1 MQLFT
6 LLTHVDARAGISL
19 ASVAKRDSSSMKT
32 VAIMTMAFLPATFF
46 AALFAMPLLEWDG
59 SHMVQKGF
67 WVYWACTIPVTLLVF
82 GLWLGI
88 IERKWIFGGKGG
100 PKGSKHE

>member
-1 MQLFT
+1 
-6 LLTHVDARAGISL
+6 
-19 ASVAKRDSSSMKT
+19 MKT

-67 WVYWACTIPVTLLVF
+67 WVYLACTIPVTLLVF
-82 GLWLGI
+82 ALWLGI
-88 IERKWIFGGKGG
+88 IERRWIVGGTGD
-100 PKGSKHE
+100 PKGFKRE